1 MIMNTKLSG
10 PFGGWAT
17 QYKDKLRNDPFLAA
31 RLKIAALYFICG
43 VFIYIA
49 VDYFID
55 ASLKDSFYLVASLP
69 PGEPIDEA
77 FRALKINLWSGRSF
91 KLVLFALSAYW
102 LAGFAMRPIKRSA
115 ELQRRFIATVSHELR
130 TPLAVAK
137 NTAEVALRNKSTLTQ
152 EKAIGVIKSSL
163 EEMDRISDII
173 QFLLTFSNF
182 ENRKKSFVLEQVE
195 LRSIA
200 ERAIALANKNLPLA
214 NVRLVLDATVPGYV
228 TGSATALEELLLNLL
243 KNAITYT
250 EAKKSVY
257 VILREA
263 PQGQVILSIADEG
276 SGIDE
281 SDIPNLFEPFFQGG
295 NARQHATHGIGLG
308 LSIVKEIA
316 SLHGASISVES
327 RKDEGSTFTVTFPAV
342 PISS

>member
-1 MIMNTKLSG
+1 MNTKSSG

-152 EKAIGVIKSSL
+152 EKAIGVIRSSL

-214 NVRLVLDATVPGYV
+214 NVRLILDATVPGYV

-257 VILREA
+257 VIIRES
-263 PQGQVILSIADEG
+263 PQGLVILSIADEG

-281 SDIPNLFEPFFQGG
+281 TDIPNLFEPFFQGG

-327 RKDEGSTFTVTFPAV
+327 RKGEGSTFTVTFPRV
-342 PISS
+342 PISF

>member
-1 MIMNTKLSG
+1 MNTKLSV

-31 RLKIAALYFICG
+31 RLKIATLYFVCG
-43 VFIYIA
+43 VFIYLA

-55 ASLKDSFYLVASLP
+55 ASLRDAFYLVASLP

-77 FRALKINLWSGRSF
+77 FRALKINLWSGRLF

-102 LAGFAMRPIKRSA
+102 LAGFAMRPIKKSA

-152 EKAIGVIKSSL
+152 EKATGVIKSSL

-182 ENRKKSFVLEQVE
+182 ENRKKSFVLDQVE
-195 LRSIA
+195 LRAIA

-214 NVRLVLDATVPGYV
+214 NVRLILDATVPGYV

-257 VILREA
+257 VIIRENS
-263 PQGQVILSIADEG
+263 QGQVILSIADEG

-281 SDIPNLFEPFFQGG
+281 TDIPNLFEPFFQGG

-327 RKDEGSTFTVTFPAV
+327 RKGEGSTFTVTFPRV
-342 PISS
+342 PTSS

>member
-1 MIMNTKLSG
+1 MNTKLSV

-31 RLKIAALYFICG
+31 RLKIAALYFVCG

-102 LAGFAMRPIKRSA
+102 LAGFAMRPIKKSA

-182 ENRKKSFVLEQVE
+182 ENRKKSFVLDQVE
-195 LRSIA
+195 LRAIA

-214 NVRLVLDATVPGYV
+214 NVRLILDATVPGYV

-250 EAKKSVY
+250 EAKKSVH
-257 VILREA
+257 ITIRENH
-263 PQGQVILSIADEG
+263 QGQVILSIADEG

-281 SDIPNLFEPFFQGG
+281 TDIPNLFEPFFQGG

-327 RKDEGSTFTVTFPAV
+327 RKGEGSTFTVTFPRV
-342 PISS
+342 PTSS